1 MSLKPRKF
9 SDLKRSQ
16 EEINA
21 KMLKK
26 RKKTQLELPPC
37 MYVVSEGI
45 KTEPYYIK
53 GMADAINQKFFD
65 FSSGPRIYV
74 RGTGRNTRGLLSY
87 ARKQV
92 EADFPQAEIVWLMY
106 DRDDFPLDDFDNTQ
120 YSALTRKDTRKYK
133 VAWSNECIELWFV
146 LHFQPLVVNVGREQ
160 YRRILREKSDYEKN
174 RKDIYEVLKD
184 KTETAIKRARRQFQ
198 EYGDKPPSQMCPATR
213 VYELVEELQKYLM

>member
-53 GMADAINQKFFD
+53 GRQMPSIKNFLIF
-65 FSSGPRIYV
+65 R
-74 RGTGRNTRGLLSY
+74 
-87 ARKQV
+87 
-92 EADFPQAEIVWLMY
+92 QAPVFM
-106 DRDDFPLDDFDNTQ
+106 
-120 YSALTRKDTRKYK
+120 
-133 VAWSNECIELWFV
+133 
-146 LHFQPLVVNVGREQ
+146 
-160 YRRILREKSDYEKN
+160 
-174 RKDIYEVLKD
+174 
-184 KTETAIKRARRQFQ
+184 
-198 EYGDKPPSQMCPATR
+198 
-213 VYELVEELQKYLM
+213 

>member
-120 YSALTRKDTRKYK
+120 YSALTRKD
-133 VAWSNECIELWFV
+133 
-146 LHFQPLVVNVGREQ
+146 
-160 YRRILREKSDYEKN
+160 
-174 RKDIYEVLKD
+174 IYEVLKD
-184 KTETAIKRARRQFQ
+184 TTETAIKRARRQFQ

>member
-9 SDLKRSQ
+9 SDIKRSQ
-16 EEINA
+16 EEINT

-26 RKKTQLELPPC
+26 RKETHDELPPY
-37 MYVVSEGI
+37 MYVISEGI

-53 GMADAINQKFFD
+53 GMADAINRKFFD

-106 DRDDFPLDDFDNTQ
+106 DKDDFPLDDFDNTQ
-120 YSALTRKDTRKYK
+120 YSALSRKDIRKYK
-133 VAWSNECIELWFV
+133 
-146 LHFQPLVVNVGREQ
+146 
-160 YRRILREKSDYEKN
+160 
-174 RKDIYEVLKD
+174 
-184 KTETAIKRARRQFQ
+184 T
-198 EYGDKPPSQMCPATR
+198 
-213 VYELVEELQKYLM
+213 